1 MRTITKPTLLLLAGL
16 SIGSFTFFSC
26 SSDNS
31 GNSSTSST
39 STDDDTTVTVCETI
53 DGEQSQST
61 DTEIEAMRQ
70 AMVDFRNSLSDDLLS
85 QAYNCLDDDRFLTW
99 TNTPNFD
106 GDTRD
111 GITYGD
117 LSTSQLTAF
126 KEMLQLFL
134 SDDGY
139 EKVQEITEEA
149 EAWLEEVNSDNWS
162 PDYYSIDLFGDPE
175 TSGSWGFQLDGH
187 HCAINFLVNGDNVSM
202 VPAFLAGEPAEW
214 NAELAAEKGTGSG
227 YDYNIFESE
236 KANLITLYDQMTDTE
251 KTSGVSD
258 SSSTPS
264 LEVGAPSE
272 GSTDSYAG
280 EYDYSAFETGLK
292 YSDMSA
298 DSKANLITL
307 MKDHVYNLSDTF
319 AADWWTD
326 IEANIDDT
334 YFTLILVDGDVP
346 STESQFYYR
355 IYNPYLW
362 AEFNT
367 EDSTGQNAS
376 TVDDWNHVHSITRIP
391 NNPTTDNGGDY
402 GTFALMMNNSST
414 KTLYEHYANA
424 DHHSKSLLIFDY
436 KVVGLHNQHG
446 HHHHSHI

>member
-1 MRTITKPTLLLLAGL
+1 MRKTFKQIAFTIPVL
-16 SIGSFTFFSC
+16 SLGIMALTACG
-26 SSDNS
+26 SDNS
-31 GNSSTSST
+31 SSSDEDSNSSST
-39 STDDDTTVTVCETI
+39 VSCEV
-53 DGEQSQST
+53 DGEQTQST
-61 DTEIEAMRQ
+61 DTEIEALRT
-70 AMVDFRNSLSDDLLS
+70 AMVAFRSSLSDDLLS
-85 QAYNCLDDDRFLTW
+85 QASNCLDDDRFLTW

-117 LSTSQLTAF
+117 LSSTQLTAF

-149 EAWLEEVNSDNWS
+149 EAWLEDVNSNNWS

-214 NAELAAEKGTGSG
+214 NSELASEKNTGSG
-227 YDYNIFESE
+227 YDYNIFENE
-236 KANLITLYDQMTDTE
+236 KANLITLYDEMTNDE
-251 KTSGVSD
+251 KTAGVSD
-258 SSSTPS
+258 ANSTQS

-280 EYDYSAFETGLK
+280 EYDYSGFATGLK
-292 YSDMSA
+292 YSDMST
-298 DSKANLITL
+298 DTQANLVTL
-307 MKDHVYNLSDTF
+307 MKDHVYNLSDSF
-319 AADWWTD
+319 AADWWAD

-391 NNPTTDNGGDY
+391 NNPNTDNGGDY
-402 GTFALMMNNSST
+402 GTFALMMNSSSV
-414 KTLYEHYANA
+414 KTLYQHYAME
-424 DHHSKSLLIFDY
+424 DHHSQTLDMFDY
-436 KVVGLHNQHG
+436 KVVGMQHG
-446 HHHHSHI
+446 HHHHL